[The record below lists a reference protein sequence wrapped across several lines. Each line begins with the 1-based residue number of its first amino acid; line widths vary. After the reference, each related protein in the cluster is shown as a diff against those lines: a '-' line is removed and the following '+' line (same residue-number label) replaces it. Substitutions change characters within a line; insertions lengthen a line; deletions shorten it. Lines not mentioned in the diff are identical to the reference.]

1 MMTQDGTCLISRS
14 SRKEN
19 YGGVMEKSDNYF
31 QGKRYV
37 AALIAAMTL
46 LSGAGFTAS
55 VASADTD
62 TVGYETGRIA
72 FSGARTVCGEYSIDF
87 AALTRSRMFLI
98 DGGRRGTEGP
108 DTDYQCPGGII
119 GFDNCSNAGYGSAE
133 IIRPTDVKGKKKPDS
148 SRPYLCFLAEH
159 MNVPPADDAVY
170 YPQE

>member
-72 FSGARTVCGEYSIDF
+72 FSGLGPYAGSTPSI
-87 AALTRSRMFLI
+87 SRL
-98 DGGRRGTEGP
+98 
-108 DTDYQCPGGII
+108 
-119 GFDNCSNAGYGSAE
+119 
-133 IIRPTDVKGKKKPDS
+133 
-148 SRPYLCFLAEH
+148 
-159 MNVPPADDAVY
+159 
-170 YPQE
+170 

>member
-1 MMTQDGTCLISRS
+1 
-14 SRKEN
+14 
-19 YGGVMEKSDNYF
+19 MEKSDNYF

-55 VASADTD
+55 VASAD

-98 DGGRRGTEGP
+98 DGGRRGTEG
-108 DTDYQCPGGII
+108 
-119 GFDNCSNAGYGSAE
+119 A
-133 IIRPTDVKGKKKPDS
+133 
-148 SRPYLCFLAEH
+148 
-159 MNVPPADDAVY
+159 
-170 YPQE
+170 

>member
-19 YGGVMEKSDNYF
+19 YGFVSDNYF
-31 QGKRYV
+31 QGKRCV
-37 AALIAAMTL
+37 VALIVAMTL

-62 TVGYETGRIA
+62 TVGYETDRIA

-98 DGGRRGTEGP
+98 DGGRRGTEG
-108 DTDYQCPGGII
+108 
-119 GFDNCSNAGYGSAE
+119 A
-133 IIRPTDVKGKKKPDS
+133 
-148 SRPYLCFLAEH
+148 
-159 MNVPPADDAVY
+159 
-170 YPQE
+170 

>member
-1 MMTQDGTCLISRS
+1 MMTRDGTCLISRS

-19 YGGVMEKSDNYF
+19 YGVVMEKLYNYF
-31 QGKRYV
+31 QGKRCV
-37 AALIAAMTL
+37 VALIAAMTL

-62 TVGYETGRIA
+62 TVGYETDRIA
-72 FSGARTVCGEYSIDF
+72 FSGARTVCGEGSIDF

-98 DGGRRGTEGP
+98 DGGVELKGP